1 MYKFPN
7 VSEAV
12 LAAREKKKQWVPFP
26 RATVEELGGRRTN
39 EKAAVSALLTLG
51 KNLNKLKPKN

>member
-12 LAAREKKKQWVPFP
+12 LAAREKKQWVPFP